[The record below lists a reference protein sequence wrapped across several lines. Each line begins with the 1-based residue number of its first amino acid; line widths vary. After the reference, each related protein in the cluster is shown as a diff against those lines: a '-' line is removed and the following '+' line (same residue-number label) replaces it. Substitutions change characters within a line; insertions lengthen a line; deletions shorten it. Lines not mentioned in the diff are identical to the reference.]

1 VESGSR
7 RAGVGVFTNSVR
19 AHQSSKGKAVAW
31 HKPES
36 GIDSGDE
43 RQPSRRKSW
52 GQAPQG
58 GGRLLLRRGDKKEF
72 SRTDRRIK

>member
-1 VESGSR
+1 MESGSR
-7 RAGVGVFTNSVR
+7 RAGVGIFTNSVR
-19 AHQSSKGKAVAW
+19 AHQSSEGKAVAW

-58 GGRLLLRRGDKKEF
+58 GGGYSFGVGTKRSF
-72 SRTDRRIK
+72 HARTGE